1 MECEI
6 VKTYQLNDTNSN
18 SQCGNKA
25 NDSSCDLI
33 HYNPS
38 CEVVIMNQGVI
49 RKESEGMS
57 GKHEKVGSNKSL
69 EDVNNDH
76 DIPESRIFPFTIAH
90 LESDEVKLMGRKAE
104 ILLLRES
111 LLEALNTNDR
121 GVADRD
127 ELRQANTVLKRKLS
141 ESMSENVKLQAVVN
155 NLKNEL
161 QDLDILDPMIT
172 VQKLKSESKKLE
184 TSINNRRTKIMN
196 DHREL
201 MERLEVDHKARKT
214 ELEQELREL
223 VLLVDGEKDK
233 LRHLQ
238 DQVSN
243 LESKSSFN
251 GTPIQLTGNDETE
264 PIIDKDDLNS
274 NDDLIPSESGQLSHL
289 PSDANEDQITG
300 ELMETPSNSKSE
312 SSTPV
317 VNPFKRRFQ

>member
-1 MECEI
+1 
-6 VKTYQLNDTNSN
+6 
-18 SQCGNKA
+18 
-25 NDSSCDLI
+25 
-33 HYNPS
+33 
-38 CEVVIMNQGVI
+38 MNQGVI
-49 RKESEGMS
+49 TKESEGMS

-76 DIPESRIFPFTIAH
+76 DAPESRIFPFTIAH

-111 LLEALNTNDR
+111 LLEALNDNDR
-121 GVADRD
+121 VVADRD

-184 TSINNRRTKIMN
+184 TSISNRRTKIMN

-243 LESKSSFN
+243 LEYKSSSN
-251 GTPIQLTGNDETE
+251 GTPIQPTGNDETE

-274 NDDLIPSESGQLSHL
+274 NDDIIPSESGQLSHL

-300 ELMETPSNSKSE
+300 ELMETPSNGESE

>member
-1 MECEI
+1 
-6 VKTYQLNDTNSN
+6 
-18 SQCGNKA
+18 
-25 NDSSCDLI
+25 
-33 HYNPS
+33 
-38 CEVVIMNQGVI
+38 MNQGVI
-49 RKESEGMS
+49 TKESEGMS

-76 DIPESRIFPFTIAH
+76 DTPESRIFPFTIAH

-121 GVADRD
+121 VVADRD

-141 ESMSENVKLQAVVN
+141 ESMSENVKLQAIIN

-233 LRHLQ
+233 LRYLQ

-243 LESKSSFN
+243 LEFKSSSN
-251 GTPIQLTGNDETE
+251 GTPIQPTGNDETE

-317 VNPFKRRFQ
+317 VNPFKRRF

>member
-1 MECEI
+1 
-6 VKTYQLNDTNSN
+6 
-18 SQCGNKA
+18 
-25 NDSSCDLI
+25 
-33 HYNPS
+33 
-38 CEVVIMNQGVI
+38 MNQGVI
-49 RKESEGMS
+49 TKESEGMS

-76 DIPESRIFPFTIAH
+76 DTPESRIFPFTIAH
-90 LESDEVKLMGRKAE
+90 LESDEVRLMGRKAE

-111 LLEALNTNDR
+111 LLEALNDNDR
-121 GVADRD
+121 VVADRA

-196 DHREL
+196 DHKEL
-201 MERLEVDHKARKT
+201 MERLELDYKTRKT
-214 ELEQELREL
+214 ELERELREL

-243 LESKSSFN
+243 LESKSSSN
-251 GTPIQLTGNDETE
+251 GTPVQATGNDETE

-300 ELMETPSNSKSE
+300 ELMETPSNGESE

>member
-1 MECEI
+1 
-6 VKTYQLNDTNSN
+6 
-18 SQCGNKA
+18 
-25 NDSSCDLI
+25 
-33 HYNPS
+33 
-38 CEVVIMNQGVI
+38 MNQGVI
-49 RKESEGMS
+49 TKESEGMS

-76 DIPESRIFPFTIAH
+76 DTPESRIFPFTIAH

-121 GVADRD
+121 VVADRD

-243 LESKSSFN
+243 LESKSSSN
-251 GTPIQLTGNDETE
+251 GTPIQTTGNDETE

-274 NDDLIPSESGQLSHL
+274 NDDLIPSESEQLSHL

-300 ELMETPSNSKSE
+300 ELMETPSNGESE

-317 VNPFKRRFQ
+317 VNPFKRRF

>member
-1 MECEI
+1 
-6 VKTYQLNDTNSN
+6 
-18 SQCGNKA
+18 
-25 NDSSCDLI
+25 
-33 HYNPS
+33 
-38 CEVVIMNQGVI
+38 MNQGVI
-49 RKESEGMS
+49 TKESEGMS

-76 DIPESRIFPFTIAH
+76 DTPESRIFPFTIAH

-121 GVADRD
+121 VVADRD

-141 ESMSENVKLQAVVN
+141 ESMSENVKLQAIIN

-243 LESKSSFN
+243 LESKSSSN
-251 GTPIQLTGNDETE
+251 GTPIQTTGNDETE

-274 NDDLIPSESGQLSHL
+274 NDDLIPSESEQLSHL

-300 ELMETPSNSKSE
+300 ELMETPSNGESE

>member
-1 MECEI
+1 
-6 VKTYQLNDTNSN
+6 
-18 SQCGNKA
+18 
-25 NDSSCDLI
+25 
-33 HYNPS
+33 
-38 CEVVIMNQGVI
+38 MNQGVI
-49 RKESEGMS
+49 TKESEGMS

-76 DIPESRIFPFTIAH
+76 DTPESRIFPFTIAH
-90 LESDEVKLMGRKAE
+90 LESDEVRLMGRKAE

-121 GVADRD
+121 VVADRD

-196 DHREL
+196 DHKEL
-201 MERLEVDHKARKT
+201 MERLELDYKTRKA
-214 ELEQELREL
+214 ELERELREL

-243 LESKSSFN
+243 LESKPSSN
-251 GTPIQLTGNDETE
+251 GTPLQPTGNDETE
-264 PIIDKDDLNS
+264 PIIDNDDLNS
-274 NDDLIPSESGQLSHL
+274 NDDLIPSESGQQSHL
-289 PSDANEDQITG
+289 QPDINEDQIKS
-300 ELMETPSNSKSE
+300 ELMETPSNGKSE

>member
-1 MECEI
+1 
-6 VKTYQLNDTNSN
+6 
-18 SQCGNKA
+18 
-25 NDSSCDLI
+25 
-33 HYNPS
+33 
-38 CEVVIMNQGVI
+38 MNQGVI
-49 RKESEGMS
+49 TKESEGMS

-76 DIPESRIFPFTIAH
+76 DTPESRIFPFTIAH
-90 LESDEVKLMGRKAE
+90 LESDEVRLMGRKAE

-111 LLEALNTNDR
+111 LLEALNDNDR
-121 GVADRD
+121 VVADRA

-196 DHREL
+196 DHKEL
-201 MERLEVDHKARKT
+201 MERLELDYKTRKA
-214 ELEQELREL
+214 ELERELREL

-238 DQVSN
+238 DQVRGM
-243 LESKSSFN
+243 ESKPSSN
-251 GTPIQLTGNDETE
+251 EMPVQATGNDETE
-264 PIIDKDDLNS
+264 PIIDNDDLNS

-300 ELMETPSNSKSE
+300 ELMETPSNGESE

>member
-1 MECEI
+1 
-6 VKTYQLNDTNSN
+6 
-18 SQCGNKA
+18 
-25 NDSSCDLI
+25 
-33 HYNPS
+33 
-38 CEVVIMNQGVI
+38 MNQGVI
-49 RKESEGMS
+49 TKESEGMS

-76 DIPESRIFPFTIAH
+76 DTPESRIFPFTIAH

-121 GVADRD
+121 VVADRD

-141 ESMSENVKLQAVVN
+141 ESMSENVKLQAIIN

-214 ELEQELREL
+214 ELERELREL

-243 LESKSSFN
+243 LESKSSSN
-251 GTPIQLTGNDETE
+251 GTPIQTTGNDETE

-274 NDDLIPSESGQLSHL
+274 NDDLIPSESEQLSHL

-300 ELMETPSNSKSE
+300 ELMETPSNGESE

>member
-1 MECEI
+1 
-6 VKTYQLNDTNSN
+6 
-18 SQCGNKA
+18 
-25 NDSSCDLI
+25 
-33 HYNPS
+33 
-38 CEVVIMNQGVI
+38 MNQGVI
-49 RKESEGMS
+49 TKESEGMS

-76 DIPESRIFPFTIAH
+76 DTPESRIFPFTIAH

-121 GVADRD
+121 VVADRD

-141 ESMSENVKLQAVVN
+141 ESMSENVKLQAIIN

-161 QDLDILDPMIT
+161 QDLDILDPTIT

-184 TSINNRRTKIMN
+184 TSISNRRTKIMN

-243 LESKSSFN
+243 LESKSSSN
-251 GTPIQLTGNDETE
+251 GTPIQTTGNDETE

-274 NDDLIPSESGQLSHL
+274 NDDLIPSESEQLSHL

-300 ELMETPSNSKSE
+300 ELMETPSNGESE

-317 VNPFKRRFQ
+317 VNPFKRRF

>member
-1 MECEI
+1 
-6 VKTYQLNDTNSN
+6 
-18 SQCGNKA
+18 
-25 NDSSCDLI
+25 
-33 HYNPS
+33 
-38 CEVVIMNQGVI
+38 
-49 RKESEGMS
+49 MS

-76 DIPESRIFPFTIAH
+76 DTPESRIFPFTIAH
-90 LESDEVKLMGRKAE
+90 LESDEVRLMGRKAE

-111 LLEALNTNDR
+111 LLEALNDNDR
-121 GVADRD
+121 VVADRA

-196 DHREL
+196 DHKEL
-201 MERLEVDHKARKT
+201 MERLELDYKTRKT
-214 ELEQELREL
+214 ELERELREL

-238 DQVSN
+238 DQVRGM
-243 LESKSSFN
+243 ESKPSSN
-251 GTPIQLTGNDETE
+251 EMPVQATGNDETE

-274 NDDLIPSESGQLSHL
+274 NDDLIPSESGQRSHL

>member
-1 MECEI
+1 
-6 VKTYQLNDTNSN
+6 
-18 SQCGNKA
+18 
-25 NDSSCDLI
+25 
-33 HYNPS
+33 
-38 CEVVIMNQGVI
+38 
-49 RKESEGMS
+49 MS

-76 DIPESRIFPFTIAH
+76 DTPESRIFPFTIAH
-90 LESDEVKLMGRKAE
+90 LESDEVRLMGRKAE

-111 LLEALNTNDR
+111 LLEALNDNDR
-121 GVADRD
+121 VVADRA
-127 ELRQANTVLKRKLS
+127 ELRQANTVLKMKLS

-196 DHREL
+196 DHKEL
-201 MERLEVDHKARKT
+201 MERLELDYKTRKA
-214 ELEQELREL
+214 ELERELREL

-238 DQVSN
+238 DQVRGM
-243 LESKSSFN
+243 ESKPSSN
-251 GTPIQLTGNDETE
+251 EMPVQPTGNDETE

-274 NDDLIPSESGQLSHL
+274 NDDLIPSESGQQSHL

-300 ELMETPSNSKSE
+300 ELMETPSNGESE

>member
-1 MECEI
+1 
-6 VKTYQLNDTNSN
+6 
-18 SQCGNKA
+18 
-25 NDSSCDLI
+25 
-33 HYNPS
+33 
-38 CEVVIMNQGVI
+38 MNQGVI
-49 RKESEGMS
+49 TKESEGMS

-76 DIPESRIFPFTIAH
+76 DTPESRIFPFTIAH
-90 LESDEVKLMGRKAE
+90 LESDEVRLMGRKAE

-111 LLEALNTNDR
+111 LLEALNDNDR
-121 GVADRD
+121 VVADRA

-172 VQKLKSESKKLE
+172 VQKLKSESKKQE

-196 DHREL
+196 DHKEL
-201 MERLEVDHKARKT
+201 MERLELDYKTRKA
-214 ELEQELREL
+214 ELERELREL

-233 LRHLQ
+233 LRYMQ
-238 DQVSN
+238 DQVRGM
-243 LESKSSFN
+243 ESKPSSN
-251 GTPIQLTGNDETE
+251 EMPVQATGNDETE
-264 PIIDKDDLNS
+264 PIIDNDDLNS
-274 NDDLIPSESGQLSHL
+274 NDDLIPSESEQQSHL
-289 PSDANEDQITG
+289 QPDINEDQIKS
-300 ELMETPSNSKSE
+300 ELMETPSNGKSE

>member
-1 MECEI
+1 
-6 VKTYQLNDTNSN
+6 
-18 SQCGNKA
+18 
-25 NDSSCDLI
+25 
-33 HYNPS
+33 
-38 CEVVIMNQGVI
+38 MNQGVI
-49 RKESEGMS
+49 TKESEGMS

-76 DIPESRIFPFTIAH
+76 DTPESRIFPFTIAH

-121 GVADRD
+121 VVADRD

-141 ESMSENVKLQAVVN
+141 ESMSENVKLQAIIN

-161 QDLDILDPMIT
+161 QDLDILDPTIT

-201 MERLEVDHKARKT
+201 MEWLEVDHKARKT

-243 LESKSSFN
+243 LESKSSSN
-251 GTPIQLTGNDETE
+251 GTPIQPTGNDETE

-300 ELMETPSNSKSE
+300 ELMETPSNGESE

>member
-1 MECEI
+1 
-6 VKTYQLNDTNSN
+6 
-18 SQCGNKA
+18 
-25 NDSSCDLI
+25 
-33 HYNPS
+33 
-38 CEVVIMNQGVI
+38 MNQGVI
-49 RKESEGMS
+49 TKESEGMS

-76 DIPESRIFPFTIAH
+76 DTPESRIFPFTIAH
-90 LESDEVKLMGRKAE
+90 LESDEVRLMGRKAE

-111 LLEALNTNDR
+111 LLEALNDNDR
-121 GVADRD
+121 VVADRA

-196 DHREL
+196 DHKEL
-201 MERLEVDHKARKT
+201 MERLELDYKTRKA
-214 ELEQELREL
+214 ELERELREL

-238 DQVSN
+238 DQVRGM
-243 LESKSSFN
+243 ESKPSSN
-251 GTPIQLTGNDETE
+251 EMPVQATGNDETE

>member
-1 MECEI
+1 
-6 VKTYQLNDTNSN
+6 
-18 SQCGNKA
+18 
-25 NDSSCDLI
+25 
-33 HYNPS
+33 
-38 CEVVIMNQGVI
+38 MNQGVI
-49 RKESEGMS
+49 TKESEGMS

-76 DIPESRIFPFTIAH
+76 DTPESRIFPFTIAH
-90 LESDEVKLMGRKAE
+90 LESDEVRLMGRKAE

-111 LLEALNTNDR
+111 LLEALNDNDR
-121 GVADRD
+121 VVADRA

-196 DHREL
+196 DHKEL
-201 MERLEVDHKARKT
+201 MERLELDYKTRKA
-214 ELEQELREL
+214 ELERELREL

-238 DQVSN
+238 DQVRGM
-243 LESKSSFN
+243 ESKPSSN
-251 GTPIQLTGNDETE
+251 EMPGQATGNDETE

-300 ELMETPSNSKSE
+300 ELMETPSNGKSE

>member
-1 MECEI
+1 
-6 VKTYQLNDTNSN
+6 
-18 SQCGNKA
+18 
-25 NDSSCDLI
+25 
-33 HYNPS
+33 
-38 CEVVIMNQGVI
+38 MNQGVI
-49 RKESEGMS
+49 TKESEGMS

-76 DIPESRIFPFTIAH
+76 DTPESRIFPFTIAH
-90 LESDEVKLMGRKAE
+90 LESDEVRLMGRKAE

-111 LLEALNTNDR
+111 LLEALNDNDR
-121 GVADRD
+121 VVADRA

-196 DHREL
+196 DHKEL
-201 MERLEVDHKARKT
+201 MERLELDYKTRKT
-214 ELEQELREL
+214 ELERELREL

-243 LESKSSFN
+243 LESKSSSN
-251 GTPIQLTGNDETE
+251 GTPIQPTGNDETE

>member
-1 MECEI
+1 
-6 VKTYQLNDTNSN
+6 
-18 SQCGNKA
+18 
-25 NDSSCDLI
+25 
-33 HYNPS
+33 
-38 CEVVIMNQGVI
+38 MNQGVI
-49 RKESEGMS
+49 TKESEGMS

-76 DIPESRIFPFTIAH
+76 DTPESRIFPFTIAH
-90 LESDEVKLMGRKAE
+90 LESDEVRLMGRKAE

-111 LLEALNTNDR
+111 LLEALNDNDR
-121 GVADRD
+121 VVADRA

-141 ESMSENVKLQAVVN
+141 ESMSENVKLQAIVN

-201 MERLEVDHKARKT
+201 MERLELDYKTRKA
-214 ELEQELREL
+214 ELERELREL

-243 LESKSSFN
+243 LESKSSSN
-251 GTPIQLTGNDETE
+251 GTPVQPTGNDETE

-274 NDDLIPSESGQLSHL
+274 NDDLIPSESGQQSHL
-289 PSDANEDQITG
+289 PSDGNEDQITG
-300 ELMETPSNSKSE
+300 ELMETSSNDKSE

>member
-1 MECEI
+1 
-6 VKTYQLNDTNSN
+6 
-18 SQCGNKA
+18 
-25 NDSSCDLI
+25 
-33 HYNPS
+33 
-38 CEVVIMNQGVI
+38 MNQGVI
-49 RKESEGMS
+49 TKESEGMS

-76 DIPESRIFPFTIAH
+76 DTPESRIFPFTIAH
-90 LESDEVKLMGRKAE
+90 LESDEVRLMGRKAE

-121 GVADRD
+121 VVADRD

-196 DHREL
+196 DHKEL
-201 MERLEVDHKARKT
+201 MERLELDYKTRKA
-214 ELEQELREL
+214 ELERELREL

-243 LESKSSFN
+243 LESKPSSN
-251 GTPIQLTGNDETE
+251 GTPLQPTGNDETE
-264 PIIDKDDLNS
+264 PIIDNDDLNS

-289 PSDANEDQITG
+289 QPDINEDQITG
-300 ELMETPSNSKSE
+300 ELMETPSNGESE

>member
-1 MECEI
+1 
-6 VKTYQLNDTNSN
+6 
-18 SQCGNKA
+18 
-25 NDSSCDLI
+25 
-33 HYNPS
+33 
-38 CEVVIMNQGVI
+38 
-49 RKESEGMS
+49 MS

-69 EDVNNDH
+69 EDVNNGH
-76 DIPESRIFPFTIAH
+76 DTPESRIFPFTIAH

-111 LLEALNTNDR
+111 LLEALNDNDR
-121 GVADRD
+121 VVADRD

-184 TSINNRRTKIMN
+184 TSISNRRTKIMN

-251 GTPIQLTGNDETE
+251 GTPIQTTGNDETE

-300 ELMETPSNSKSE
+300 ELMETPSNGESE

>member
-1 MECEI
+1 
-6 VKTYQLNDTNSN
+6 
-18 SQCGNKA
+18 
-25 NDSSCDLI
+25 
-33 HYNPS
+33 
-38 CEVVIMNQGVI
+38 MNQGVI
-49 RKESEGMS
+49 TKESEGMS

-76 DIPESRIFPFTIAH
+76 DTPESRIFPFTIAH

-121 GVADRD
+121 VVADRD

-141 ESMSENVKLQAVVN
+141 ESMSENVKLQAIIN

-243 LESKSSFN
+243 LESKSSSN
-251 GTPIQLTGNDETE
+251 GTPIQPTGNDETE

-300 ELMETPSNSKSE
+300 ELMETPSNGESE

>member
-1 MECEI
+1 
-6 VKTYQLNDTNSN
+6 
-18 SQCGNKA
+18 
-25 NDSSCDLI
+25 
-33 HYNPS
+33 
-38 CEVVIMNQGVI
+38 MNQGVI
-49 RKESEGMS
+49 TKESEGMS

-76 DIPESRIFPFTIAH
+76 DTPESRIFPFTIAH
-90 LESDEVKLMGRKAE
+90 LESDEVRLMGRKAE

-111 LLEALNTNDR
+111 LLEALNDNDR
-121 GVADRD
+121 VVADRA

-141 ESMSENVKLQAVVN
+141 ESMSENVKLQAVIN

-196 DHREL
+196 DHKEL
-201 MERLEVDHKARKT
+201 MERLELDYKTRKT
-214 ELEQELREL
+214 ELERELREL

-243 LESKSSFN
+243 LESKSSSN
-251 GTPIQLTGNDETE
+251 GTPIQPTGNDETE
-264 PIIDKDDLNS
+264 SIIDKDDLNS

>member
-1 MECEI
+1 
-6 VKTYQLNDTNSN
+6 
-18 SQCGNKA
+18 
-25 NDSSCDLI
+25 
-33 HYNPS
+33 
-38 CEVVIMNQGVI
+38 MNQGVI
-49 RKESEGMS
+49 TKESEGMS

-76 DIPESRIFPFTIAH
+76 DTPESRIFPFTIAH

-121 GVADRD
+121 VVADRD

-141 ESMSENVKLQAVVN
+141 ESMSENVKLQAIIN

-161 QDLDILDPMIT
+161 QDLDILDPTIT

-184 TSINNRRTKIMN
+184 TSISNRRTKIMN

-243 LESKSSFN
+243 LESKSSSN
-251 GTPIQLTGNDETE
+251 GTPIQPTGNDETE

>member
-1 MECEI
+1 
-6 VKTYQLNDTNSN
+6 
-18 SQCGNKA
+18 
-25 NDSSCDLI
+25 
-33 HYNPS
+33 
-38 CEVVIMNQGVI
+38 MNQGVI
-49 RKESEGMS
+49 TKESEGMS

-76 DIPESRIFPFTIAH
+76 DTPESRIFPFTIAH

-121 GVADRD
+121 VVADRD

-243 LESKSSFN
+243 LEYKSSSN
-251 GTPIQLTGNDETE
+251 GTPIQPTGNDETE

-274 NDDLIPSESGQLSHL
+274 NDDLIPSESGQLLHL

-300 ELMETPSNSKSE
+300 ELMETPSNGESE

>member
-1 MECEI
+1 
-6 VKTYQLNDTNSN
+6 
-18 SQCGNKA
+18 
-25 NDSSCDLI
+25 
-33 HYNPS
+33 
-38 CEVVIMNQGVI
+38 MNQGVI
-49 RKESEGMS
+49 TKESEGMS

-76 DIPESRIFPFTIAH
+76 DTPESRIFPFTIAH

-121 GVADRD
+121 VVADRD

-161 QDLDILDPMIT
+161 QNLDILDPMIT

-243 LESKSSFN
+243 LESKSSSN
-251 GTPIQLTGNDETE
+251 GTPIQPTGNDETE

-274 NDDLIPSESGQLSHL
+274 NDDLIPSESEQLSHL
-289 PSDANEDQITG
+289 PSDGNEGQITG